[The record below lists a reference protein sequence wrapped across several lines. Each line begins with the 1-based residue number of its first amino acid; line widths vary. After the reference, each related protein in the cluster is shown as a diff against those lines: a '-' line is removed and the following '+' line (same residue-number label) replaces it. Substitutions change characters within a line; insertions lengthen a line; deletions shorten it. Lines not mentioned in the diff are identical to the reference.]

1 MIDEVEVGFDGG
13 RLHKAFFDPEGG
25 TLDLV
30 VEGDHDGG
38 SAVAWGDALC
48 FDLDAVNNIVHLA
61 AEVAEIEAAPKL
73 PERPDDCGRAMA
85 AGVTLQP
92 DQPVRGQ
99 FDASAGVLRL
109 VFGEAE
115 PKRWAR
121 LSENLIWIAIDDD
134 ANLAALVIEGI
145 SRDPGGKAQLTWL
158 AEMNAGE

>member
-25 TLDLV
+25 TLDMV
-30 VEGDHDGG
+30 VEGEHEGG

-48 FDLDAVNNIVHLA
+48 FDLDDESNIVHMA
-61 AEVAEIEAAPKL
+61 AEIAEIEVATELPKR
-73 PERPDDCGRAMA
+73 PEDCGQAMA
-85 AGVTLQP
+85 AGVTLRP
-92 DQPVRGQ
+92 DQPACGV
-99 FDASAGVLRL
+99 FDASEGVLCL
-109 VFGEAE
+109 VFGDAK
-115 PKRWAR
+115 PHRWAR
-121 LSENLIWIAIDDD
+121 LSENLIWIAIDDE